1 MPHKRNPIASE
12 NISGLSRVLRGYM
25 NASYENVPLWHER
38 DISHS
43 SVERIIIPDGIML
56 LDYMLNRY
64 TKVLKN
70 LTVFEDRMY
79 KNIYTTNGV
88 IFSQR
93 VLTKLID
100 KGLSRENAYDLVQP
114 ISMVSFN
121 ENLQFKDLLIDSK
134 EITKSLTLE
143 EIEECF
149 NVDFFLRNV
158 DNIYIRVG
166 IK

>member
-25 NASYENVPLWHER
+25 NSAYENVPLWHER

-100 KGLSRENAYDLVQP
+100 KGLSREDAYDLVQP
-114 ISMVSFN
+114 ISMKCFN
-121 ENLQFKDLLIDSK
+121 DDLQFKDLLFDNNEISNILSK
-134 EITKSLTLE
+134 ND
-143 EIEECF
+143 IEECF
-149 NVDFFLRNV
+149 NIDFFLRNV
-158 DNIYIRVG
+158 DNIYKRVG